1 MAERG
6 EGEIL
11 QSRKKYRAIT
21 NQLYEPRHNASDH
34 QIMPL
39 NSPAA
44 AAGTSSAA
52 RSSDGCIADMAAVPD
67 DTPVKHIR

>member
-6 EGEIL
+6 EGEIG
-11 QSRKKYRAIT
+11 QSRKPYRAIT
-21 NQLYEPRHNASDH
+21 NQLYEPSHNASDH

-39 NSPAA
+39 DSPDA

-52 RSSDGCIADMAAVPD
+52 SSSDGCIADMAAVPD
-67 DTPVKHIR
+67 DTSVKHIR